1 MNMKKYV
8 PKKEVKPYKEDFA
21 KIMESIRPTIKQ
33 QGITFTYNLV
43 GSAKRNLVIRYPN
56 KGFDCDYQIFIQKNK
71 KNLKPKEL
79 KLMFITE
86 INKVLKALFPKYDN
100 CEDKTTA
107 MTIKQKNQESS
118 SIEFS
123 FDIVIMKIE
132 KDQTKII
139 RKNDETNEY
148 NFELLKDM
156 KNTQEL
162 IKQIKHQQMWD
173 KVRKKYYNEKM
184 KNINNE
190 NIKSFQ
196 ILNEVLSEVIQ
207 KLPKEKLI

>member
-43 GSAKRNLVIRYPN
+43 GSAKRNLVIRRAN

-79 KLMFITE
+79 KSMFISE
-86 INKVLKALFPKYDN
+86 INKVLKDSFPKYDN

-107 MTIKQKNQESS
+107 ITIKQKNQENS

-156 KNTQEL
+156 KITQNL
-162 IKQIKHQQMWD
+162 IKQIKHQQIWD
-173 KVRKKYYNEKM
+173 EVREKYYDEKM
-184 KNINNE
+184 KYLDNGNK
-190 NIKSFQ
+190 KSFQ
-196 ILNEVLSEVIQ
+196 ILNEVLYGIINRLEN
-207 KLPKEKLI
+207 

>member
-1 MNMKKYV
+1 MNMENYV

-21 KIMESIRPTIKQ
+21 KIMKSIRPTIKQ

-107 MTIKQKNQESS
+107 ITIKQKNQESS

-132 KDQTKII
+132 NNQAKII
-139 RKNDETNEY
+139 RKNDEKNEY

-156 KNTQEL
+156 KITQNL

-173 KVRKKYYNEKM
+173 EVREKYYDEKM
-184 KNINNE
+184 KYLDNGNK
-190 NIKSFQ
+190 KSFQ
-196 ILNEVLSEVIQ
+196 ILNEVLYGIINRLEN
-207 KLPKEKLI
+207 

>member
-8 PKKEVKPYKEDFA
+8 PKTEVKPYKEDFA
-21 KIMESIRPTIKQ
+21 KIMKSIRPTIKQ

-43 GSAKRNLVIRYPN
+43 GSAKRNLVIRHAN

-79 KLMFITE
+79 KLMFINE
-86 INKVLKALFPKYDN
+86 INKALNTLFDKYDN

-107 MTIKQKNQESS
+107 ITIKQKNQENS

-156 KNTQEL
+156 KITQNL

-173 KVRKKYYNEKM
+173 DVRKKYYNEKM
-184 KNINNE
+184 ENLNNE
-190 NIKSFQ
+190 NKKSFQ
-196 ILNEVLSEVIQ
+196 ILNEVLDKV
-207 KLPKEKLI
+207 LVNKEKK

>member
-1 MNMKKYV
+1 MKKYV

-43 GSAKRNLVIRYPN
+43 GSAKRNLVIRRAN

-79 KLMFITE
+79 KSMFISE
-86 INKVLKALFPKYDN
+86 INKVLKDSFPKYDN

-107 MTIKQKNQESS
+107 ITIKQKNQENS

-156 KNTQEL
+156 KITQNL
-162 IKQIKHQQMWD
+162 IKQIKHQQIWD
-173 KVRKKYYNEKM
+173 EVREKYYYEKM
-184 KNINNE
+184 KYLDNGNK
-190 NIKSFQ
+190 KSFQ
-196 ILNEVLSEVIQ
+196 ILNEVLYGIINRLEN
-207 KLPKEKLI
+207 